1 MSRAAA
7 TLKHVYLRNPGRF
20 DDAQDMLR
28 RLMFECGN
36 CESAYNAF
44 DGAQKAYLNWVG
56 EADGQLRSLF
66 VDPEPADGLTSRSF
80 WEIQRLN
87 DTIPGAWQVLRREL
101 KAQSARLQEIQHRL
115 AELKEF
121 ADRPGHL
128 VVVDTSA
135 LVQGEWFEHVDWST
149 LLDIPPHIRIVI
161 PIVVVEELDELKDLE
176 RRNRAG
182 DRSRRVL
189 RRLRD
194 LGSAHA
200 GQAVPIRDKVT
211 VEVLLDDDWHQ
222 RRPNHDGEI
231 IDQAKRLTA
240 ATGRPVRLVC
250 VDASMEFRA
259 RQHGLTVTEMPTPA
273 NNQTGD
279 AQASEI

>member
-1 MSRAAA
+1 M
-7 TLKHVYLRNPGRF
+7 YLRNPGRF
-20 DDAQDMLR
+20 DDAQDTLR
-28 RLMFECGN
+28 LLSDCGN

-44 DGAQKAYLNWVG
+44 DRAQKAYLNWVD
-56 EADGQLRSLF
+56 ETDGQLRSLF
-66 VDPEPADGLTSRSF
+66 ADPEPADGLFSRAF

-101 KAQSARLQEIQHRL
+101 KAQSERLQAMQHQL
-115 AELKEF
+115 AGLKEF

-135 LVQGEWFEHVDWST
+135 LIQGEWFEHVDWST
-149 LLDIPPHIRIVI
+149 LLDLRPHVRIVI
-161 PIVVVEELDELKDLE
+161 PIVVVEELDRLKDRE
-176 RRNRAG
+176 RRSRAG

-189 RRLRD
+189 RKLRD
-194 LGSAHA
+194 LGAAHA
-200 GQAVPIRDKVT
+200 GQPIPIRDKIT

-231 IDQAKRLTA
+231 IDQAKLLKA

-273 NNQTGD
+273 DKQTGD
-279 AQASEI
+279 AQTGET